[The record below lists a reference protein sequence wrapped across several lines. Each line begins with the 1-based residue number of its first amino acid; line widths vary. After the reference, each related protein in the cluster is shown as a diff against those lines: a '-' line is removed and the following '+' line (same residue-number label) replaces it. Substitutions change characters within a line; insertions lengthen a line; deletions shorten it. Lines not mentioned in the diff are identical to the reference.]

1 MEKHKIKSKIKTL
14 RLLKV
19 LVLLMCFNT
28 EKQQNNVNKGSD
40 IKLFMFSKIRKQILI
55 SFNKNMLLKFK

>member
-1 MEKHKIKSKIKTL
+1 MEKHKIKSKIKSL

-40 IKLFMFSKIRKQILI
+40 IKLCMLLEIRKYILI
-55 SFNKNMLLKFK
+55 SFNKNMLFKFK

>member
-1 MEKHKIKSKIKTL
+1 MEKHKIKSKKKSL

-40 IKLFMFSKIRKQILI
+40 IKLCMLLEIRKYILI
-55 SFNKNMLLKFK
+55 SFNKNMLFKFK